1 LNTYQ
6 VFAGLVRQLVSGRGR
21 VGVVLP
27 TGIATDYFNQ
37 DYFSALVSEGVLASL
52 YDFENRQGL
61 FPGVHRSYKFS
72 LLTLTGPEAAAEA
85 ADYAF
90 FLHQVDELADP
101 ERHFALTAEDLRRIN
116 PNTGSCP
123 IFRTRRD
130 AELTA
135 KLYRAAPVLVNE
147 AAGENPWG
155 CTFMRMFDMQGDANL
170 LHLETSIGPEWHK
183 VAFGHYVS
191 GEKQLAPMLEA
202 KMIDSFD
209 HRASSVGEETANSL
223 RLSSSI
229 ETTLEQHQDPDY
241 FPNARYWVAPHH
253 LEEKVPEFW
262 RFNWFIGFKAVTSPT
277 NARTFVAAIIPKL
290 PLPDRFPVIMN
301 SSRVTHI
308 CAFFAN
314 LNSHVFDYVVRQKMG
329 GITLNY
335 FIVEQLPVL
344 PPETYARSLRQY
356 DLQGTDHALRL
367 TDYIVPRVLELTYTA
382 WDLRPFADDVWAE
395 AGESGRTPLQAALLR
410 QWEENQRAVAASPAG
425 AGNQASPHA
434 TGFPYPPFT
443 WDEERRAQLRAELD
457 ALYAHLY
464 GLTREELEYVM
475 ETFPIVKRRDEERY
489 GEYRTKRLVVEA
501 LSTLKG

>member
-1 LNTYQ
+1 MNTYQ
-6 VFAGLVRQLVSGRGR
+6 VFAGLVRQLVSGCGR

-27 TGIATDYFNQ
+27 TGITTDYYNQ

-61 FPGVHRSYKFS
+61 FPGVHRSFKFS
-72 LLTLTGPEAAAEA
+72 LLTLTGPEAPVKA

-116 PNTGSCP
+116 PNTGTCP
-123 IFRTRRD
+123 VFRTRRD

-147 AAGENPWG
+147 ATGENPWG
-155 CTFMRMFDMQGDANL
+155 VSYMRMFDMTNDSRLFRTQEQ
-170 LHLETSIGPEWHK
+170 LEAEGYTLDGNR
-183 VAFGHYVS
+183 FM
-191 GEKQLAPMLEA
+191 GEDEVYLPLYEA
-202 KMIDSFD
+202 KMFWHFD
-209 HRASSVGEETANSL
+209 HRFGTYEGVENQSDVHLPTPSY
-223 RLSSSI
+223 
-229 ETTLEQHQDPDY
+229 EQLAAPD
-241 FPNARYWVAPHH
+241 FVVLPRYWVPEAETVLRLKPQPQWLVAFRDISNSTNERTGVFALLPWTALSNKAPA
-253 LEEKVPEFW
+253 LLPE
-262 RFNWFIGFKAVTSPT
+262 
-277 NARTFVAAIIPKL
+277 
-290 PLPDRFPVIMN
+290 N
-301 SSRVTHI
+301 SSALRV
-308 CAFFAN
+308 CGFLAN
-314 LNSHVFDYVVRQKMG
+314 LNAMVFDYVIRQKMG
-329 GITLNY
+329 GTSLNL
-335 FIVEQLPVL
+335 FIVKQFPVL
-344 PPETYARSLRQY
+344 PPDTYTRPLTHY
-356 DLQGTDHALRL
+356 GGHL

-395 AGESGRTPLQAALLR
+395 AGESGREVERERGRTPLQAALLR

-425 AGNQASPHA
+425 AGSQASPHA

-489 GEYRTKRLVVEA
+489 GEYRTKRMVVEGFEA
-501 LSTLKG
+501 LSH